1 MLFRSGYE
9 LPVHVV
15 LGNKAGGS
23 LSLVMR
29 RVKFVMPSVDSSD
42 PFVILKRSS
51 AILGTKGNDSLV
63 LVQE

>member
-1 MLFRSGYE
+1 MAVRAST
-9 LPVHVV
+9 V
-15 LGNKAGGS
+15 LVCWMPGKAGGS
-23 LSLVMR
+23 MSLVMR
-29 RVKFVMPSVDSSD
+29 RVKFVMPSMDASD